1 MKDLLARIEATA
13 GVLNSQSGSTG
24 TILPYMYIHRF
35 NTKHV
40 PIPDPGDPFLYIVI
54 RGRLQFFNANGIN
67 ECRQGQ
73 YFISPVDVPSS
84 GVFPEAKESTSF
96 LAVSVNFSLA
106 DIIGV
111 ILDTEGDA
119 PFEHTVGKEDNED
132 PENTE
137 HVLSILDRMLSLGLK
152 PSTVGFMSNHLKRE
166 LMFAIL
172 NSRFGDSLLKGVM
185 NIQNA
190 GDIYQI
196 NSWIKQN
203 FRDVFSVQ
211 DLADKTQMSIS
222 RFHQKFKTAV
232 GMGPL
237 QCQKQLRLSEARRLM
252 LVNDLSVTEAG
263 MEVGYESLSQFI
275 RDYRRQFGM
284 TPLKDIQQ
292 LRSAIKKQPD

>member
-1 MKDLLARIEATA
+1 MNNLLARIEASA
-13 GVLNSQSGSTG
+13 EALVSKNEGAE
-24 TILPYMYIHRF
+24 TILPYMHIHRF
-35 NTKHV
+35 NTMNIPV
-40 PIPDPGDPFLYIVI
+40 PDPGEPFLYMVI
-54 RGRLQFFNANGIN
+54 RGRLQLFNASGIS

-84 GVFPEAKESTSF
+84 GVFPEAKESESF
-96 LAVSVNFSLA
+96 LALSVNFSLA

-111 ILDTEGDA
+111 ILDTEGDT
-119 PFEHTVGKEDNED
+119 PFERSAGKKNHDD
-132 PENTE
+132 IENTE
-137 HVLSILDRMLSLGLK
+137 YLLSILERMLSLSSH
-152 PSTVGFMSNHLKRE
+152 PSRVGFMGNHLKRE

-172 NSRFGDSLLKGVM
+172 TGRFGDALLKGVM

-211 DLADKTQMSIS
+211 ELADKTQMSVS

-252 LVNDLSVTEAG
+252 LVQDLSVTEAG

-275 RDYRRQFGM
+275 RDYRRQFGL
-284 TPLKDIQQ
+284 PPHKDIQQ
-292 LRSAIKKQPD
+292 LRSATKK

>member
-1 MKDLLARIEATA
+1 MNNLLARIEASA
-13 GVLNSQSGSTG
+13 EALVSKNEGAE
-24 TILPYMYIHRF
+24 TILPYMHIHQF
-35 NTKHV
+35 NTMNIPV
-40 PIPDPGDPFLYIVI
+40 PDPGEPFLYMVI
-54 RGRLQFFNANGIN
+54 RGRLQLFNASGIS

-73 YFISPVDVPSS
+73 YFISPVDMPSS
-84 GVFPEAKESTSF
+84 GVFSEAKESESF
-96 LAVSVNFSLA
+96 LALSVNFSLA

-111 ILDTEGDA
+111 ILDTEGDT
-119 PFEHTVGKEDNED
+119 PFERSAGKKNHDD
-132 PENTE
+132 IENTE
-137 HVLSILDRMLSLGLK
+137 YLLSILERMLSLSSH
-152 PSTVGFMSNHLKRE
+152 PSRVGFMGNHLKRE

-172 NSRFGDSLLKGVM
+172 TGRFGDALLKGVM

-211 DLADKTQMSIS
+211 ELADKTQMSVS

-252 LVNDLSVTEAG
+252 LVQDLSVTEAG

-275 RDYRRQFGM
+275 RDYRRQFGL
-284 TPLKDIQQ
+284 TPHKDIQQ
-292 LRSAIKKQPD
+292 LRSATKK

>member
-1 MKDLLARIEATA
+1 M
-13 GVLNSQSGSTG
+13 G
-24 TILPYMYIHRF
+24 
-35 NTKHV
+35 
-40 PIPDPGDPFLYIVI
+40 
-54 RGRLQFFNANGIN
+54 
-67 ECRQGQ
+67 
-73 YFISPVDVPSS
+73 
-84 GVFPEAKESTSF
+84 
-96 LAVSVNFSLA
+96 
-106 DIIGV
+106 
-111 ILDTEGDA
+111 
-119 PFEHTVGKEDNED
+119 
-132 PENTE
+132 
-137 HVLSILDRMLSLGLK
+137 
-152 PSTVGFMSNHLKRE
+152 NHLKRE

-172 NSRFGDSLLKGVM
+172 TGRFGDALLKGVM

-211 DLADKTQMSIS
+211 ELADKTRMSVS

-252 LVNDLSVTEAG
+252 LVQDLSVTEAG

-275 RDYRRQFGM
+275 RDYRRQFGL

-292 LRSAIKKQPD
+292 LRSATKK

>member
-1 MKDLLARIEATA
+1 MNNLLARIEASVEA
-13 GVLNSQSGSTG
+13 LVSKNGEAE
-24 TILPYMYIHRF
+24 TILPYMHIHRF
-35 NTKHV
+35 NTMHIPV
-40 PIPDPGDPFLYIVI
+40 PDPGEPFLYMVI
-54 RGRLQFFNANGIN
+54 RGRLLLFNANDIS

-84 GVFPEAKESTSF
+84 GVFPEAKESKPF
-96 LAVSVNFSLA
+96 LALSVNFSLA

-111 ILDTEGDA
+111 ILDTEGDT
-119 PFEHTVGKEDNED
+119 PFESSAGKKNHDD
-132 PENTE
+132 IENTE
-137 HVLSILDRMLSLGLK
+137 HLLSILERMLSLSSH
-152 PSTVGFMSNHLKRE
+152 PSRVGFMGNHLKRE

-172 NSRFGDSLLKGVM
+172 TGRFGDALLKGVM

-190 GDIYQI
+190 GDIYQV

-211 DLADKTQMSIS
+211 ELADKTRMSVS

-252 LVNDLSVTEAG
+252 LVQDLSVTEAG

-275 RDYRRQFGM
+275 RDYRRQFGL

-292 LRSAIKKQPD
+292 LRSATTK

>member
-1 MKDLLARIEATA
+1 MNNLLARIEASA
-13 GVLNSQSGSTG
+13 EALVAKNGGAE
-24 TILPYMYIHRF
+24 TILPYMHIHRF
-35 NTKHV
+35 NTVHIPV
-40 PIPDPGDPFLYIVI
+40 PDPGEPFLYMVI
-54 RGRLQFFNANGIN
+54 RGRLQLFNANGIS

-84 GVFPEAKESTSF
+84 GVFPEAKESEPF
-96 LAVSVNFSLA
+96 LALSVNFSLA

-111 ILDTEGDA
+111 ILDTEGDT
-119 PFEHTVGKEDNED
+119 PFERSAGKKNHDD
-132 PENTE
+132 IENTE
-137 HVLSILDRMLSLGLK
+137 YLLSILERMLSLNSH
-152 PSTVGFMSNHLKRE
+152 PSRVGFMGNHLKRE

-172 NSRFGDSLLKGVM
+172 TGLFGDALLKGVM

-211 DLADKTQMSIS
+211 ELADKTRMSVS

-252 LVNDLSVTEAG
+252 LVQDLSVTEAG

-275 RDYRRQFGM
+275 RDYRRQFGL

-292 LRSAIKKQPD
+292 LRSATKK

>member
-1 MKDLLARIEATA
+1 MNNLLARIEASA
-13 GVLNSQSGSTG
+13 EALVSKNEGAE
-24 TILPYMYIHRF
+24 TILPYMHIHRF
-35 NTKHV
+35 NTMNIPV
-40 PIPDPGDPFLYIVI
+40 PDPGEPFLYMVI
-54 RGRLQFFNANGIN
+54 RGRLQLFNASGIS

-84 GVFPEAKESTSF
+84 GVFPEAKESESF
-96 LAVSVNFSLA
+96 LALSVNFSLA

-111 ILDTEGDA
+111 ILDTEGDT
-119 PFEHTVGKEDNED
+119 PFERSAGKKNHDD
-132 PENTE
+132 IENTE
-137 HVLSILDRMLSLGLK
+137 YLLSILERMLSLSSH
-152 PSTVGFMSNHLKRE
+152 PSRVGFMGNHLKRE

-172 NSRFGDSLLKGVM
+172 TGRFGDALLKGVM

-211 DLADKTQMSIS
+211 ELADKTQMSVS

-252 LVNDLSVTEAG
+252 LVQDLSVTEAG

-275 RDYRRQFGM
+275 RDYRRQFGL
-284 TPLKDIQQ
+284 TPHKDIQQ
-292 LRSAIKKQPD
+292 LRSATKK